1 MGKGVDLAAQIWMAQ
16 DVPEQGA
23 QRGCGTGTMLVKWQN
38 DSAGTQQPLPA
49 TQASADRRRIEDGC
63 LSRERI
69 NSFMFDFGDV
79 RSDCAC
85 SYQFPWHHRRAGR
98 S

>member
-38 DSAGTQQPLPA
+38 DSAGTKQPLPA
-49 TQASADRRRIEDGC
+49 TQASAHRSNSNRRRWMPQQGKDKQ
-63 LSRERI
+63 LH
-69 NSFMFDFGDV
+69 V
-79 RSDCAC
+79 
-85 SYQFPWHHRRAGR
+85 
-98 S
+98 